1 MSDEYSNKLTDDI
14 VKYGFEVI
22 MVPKTNYLPSF
33 AYTVGLWK
41 SYKHPEL
48 ISLGLPI
55 DTLHTMLNTVAFEV
69 IKKEKLIE
77 IGRNYHDILEKYPV
91 QFLAVDKRNIP
102 DYFGQ
107 AISYYQTVD
116 FPALQLI
123 WPDDKGIFPYES
135 DFREDLI
142 YLQPLLDRNADFKF
156 REDKLCPVFT
166 TSAWIENQQPIVE
179 VIHDKEGHWFFLPLL
194 CQENGLTYIDLYK
207 ELVTPGSQL
216 LDPAYTNDGL
226 HLVGIAY
233 FKWRDFVLPFVKE

>member
-22 MVPKTNYLPSF
+22 MVPQTNYLPSF

-91 QFLAVDKRNIP
+91 QFLTVDKRNIP

-216 LDPAYTNDGL
+216 LDPAYTNNGL
-226 HLVGIAY
+226 HLVGAAY

>member
-14 VKYGFEVI
+14 VKYGFGVI
-22 MVPKTNYLPSF
+22 IVPQTNYLPSF

-55 DTLHTMLNTVAFEV
+55 DILHTMLNTVVFEI

-91 QFLAVDKRNIP
+91 QFLTVDKRNIP

-135 DFREDLI
+135 DFRED
-142 YLQPLLDRNADFKF
+142 
-156 REDKLCPVFT
+156 KLCPVFT
-166 TSAWIENQQPIVE
+166 TSAWLENQQPIVD
-179 VIHDKEGHWFFLPLL
+179 VIHDKEGHWFFLPLGEPDWKL
-194 CQENGLTYIDLYK
+194 VSLEELIKVDPTLNDVFDLDYG
-207 ELVTPGSQL
+207 EC
-216 LDPAYTNDGL
+216 ANREF
-226 HLVGIAY
+226 VGGRW
-233 FKWRDFVLPFVKE
+233 KRDIYEE

>member
-1 MSDEYSNKLTDDI
+1 MSDQYSNKLTDDI
-14 VKYGFEVI
+14 VKYGFGVI
-22 MVPKTNYLPSF
+22 MVPQTNYLPSF

-55 DTLHTMLNTVAFEV
+55 DILHTMLNTVVFEV
-69 IKKEKLIE
+69 IKKKRIE

-91 QFLAVDKRNIP
+91 QFLTVDKRNIP

-107 AISYYQTVD
+107 AINYYQTVD

-156 REDKLCPVFT
+156 REDRLCPVFT
-166 TSAWIENQQPIVE
+166 TSTWLENQQPIVD
-179 VIHDKEGHWFFLPLL
+179 VIHDKEGH
-194 CQENGLTYIDLYK
+194 
-207 ELVTPGSQL
+207 
-216 LDPAYTNDGL
+216 
-226 HLVGIAY
+226 
-233 FKWRDFVLPFVKE
+233 

>member
-1 MSDEYSNKLTDDI
+1 
-14 VKYGFEVI
+14 
-22 MVPKTNYLPSF
+22 
-33 AYTVGLWK
+33 
-41 SYKHPEL
+41 
-48 ISLGLPI
+48 
-55 DTLHTMLNTVAFEV
+55 MLNTVVFEV
-69 IKKEKLIE
+69 IKRKKLIE

-91 QFLAVDKRNIP
+91 QFLTVDKRNIP

-166 TSAWIENQQPIVE
+166 TSAWLENQQPIVD
-179 VIHDKEGHWFFLPLL
+179 VIHDKDGHWFFLPLGEPDWKL
-194 CQENGLTYIDLYK
+194 VSLEELIKVDPTLNDVFDLDYG
-207 ELVTPGSQL
+207 EC
-216 LDPAYTNDGL
+216 ANREF
-226 HLVGIAY
+226 VGGR
-233 FKWRDFVLPFVKE
+233 WERDIYEE

>member
-1 MSDEYSNKLTDDI
+1 MSDQYSNKLTDDI
-14 VKYGFEVI
+14 VKYGFGVI
-22 MVPKTNYLPSF
+22 MVPQTNYLPSF

-55 DTLHTMLNTVAFEV
+55 DILHTMLNTVVFEV
-69 IKKEKLIE
+69 IKKKLIE

-91 QFLAVDKRNIP
+91 QFLTVDKRNIP

-135 DFREDLI
+135 DFRED
-142 YLQPLLDRNADFKF
+142 
-156 REDKLCPVFT
+156 KLCPVFT
-166 TSAWIENQQPIVE
+166 TSAWLENQQPIVE
-179 VIHDKEGHWFFLPLL
+179 VIHDKEGHWFFLPSGEPDWKLVSL
-194 CQENGLTYIDLYK
+194 EELIKVDPTLNDVFDLDYGECANREFVGGRWKRDIYK
-207 ELVTPGSQL
+207 E
-216 LDPAYTNDGL
+216 
-226 HLVGIAY
+226 
-233 FKWRDFVLPFVKE
+233 